1 MSAITRPRLLR
12 DELKKIDEQTGGQ
25 KGKGNNRPLSAEEKQ
40 IQVQYFE
47 ISLFFVNLNFPDF
60 ERKGGATA

>member
-1 MSAITRPRLLR
+1 MRPRLFR

-47 ISLFFVNLNFPDF
+47 YSLFLS
-60 ERKGGATA
+60 T

>member
-1 MSAITRPRLLR
+1 MRPRLFR

-47 ISLFFVNLNFPDF
+47 NFLLFCQPEFPRF
-60 ERKGGATA
+60 

>member
-1 MSAITRPRLLR
+1 MDKVMSATMRLQLFR

-40 IQVQYFE
+40 IQVKYFRNT
-47 ISLFFVNLNFPDF
+47 LFCQPEFPRF
-60 ERKGGATA
+60 

>member
-1 MSAITRPRLLR
+1 MDKVMSATMRPQLFR

-40 IQVQYFE
+40 IQVKYFRNT
-47 ISLFFVNLNFPDF
+47 LFCQPEFSRF
-60 ERKGGATA
+60 